1 MRREHM
7 HIKHRHKLSLAQA
20 NKHSVHTAKIFT
32 HNLSYITKQMQ
43 MRTKVRSSK
52 YTDTRWEKR
61 AVGSDDPQTRCDE
74 HNEKG
79 TVYVSSSSEWLAKDM
94 NTHTHTHRVDP
105 SPLLGGFS
113 GQSFHCLLARATLH
127 LDNVEGI
134 GWGHCPKFSH
144 VADSRRQSAWDIFS
158 LRRRKKKHKEAGHEA
173 YMHSDIT
180 LMNR

>member
-7 HIKHRHKLSLAQA
+7 HIKHRHKLSLAQT

-94 NTHTHTHRVDP
+94 NTHTHTQSWSFSITWRFFRP
-105 SPLLGGFS
+105 EFSLLVGSCHVTS
-113 GQSFHCLLARATLH
+113 GQRRGNRVRTLSEV
-127 LDNVEGI
+127 LT
-134 GWGHCPKFSH
+134 C
-144 VADSRRQSAWDIFS
+144 SRQQKTVSLGYFLTHIFWIFS
-158 LRRRKKKHKEAGHEA
+158 DAPLPIKVQNCSKVK
-173 YMHSDIT
+173 
-180 LMNR
+180 